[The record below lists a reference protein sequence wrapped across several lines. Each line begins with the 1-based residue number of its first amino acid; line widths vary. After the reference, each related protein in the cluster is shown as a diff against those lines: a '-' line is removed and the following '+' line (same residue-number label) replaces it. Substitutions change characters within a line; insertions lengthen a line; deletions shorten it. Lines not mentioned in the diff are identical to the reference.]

1 MWSQGWEDQS
11 AARVEALRMHAQQGW
26 QQLSQAGS
34 DAISK
39 AREWLAGT

>member
-1 MWSQGWEDQS
+1 MPLQGWEDQS
-11 AARVEALRMHAQQGW
+11 SARVEALRMHAQQGW

-34 DAISK
+34 EALSK